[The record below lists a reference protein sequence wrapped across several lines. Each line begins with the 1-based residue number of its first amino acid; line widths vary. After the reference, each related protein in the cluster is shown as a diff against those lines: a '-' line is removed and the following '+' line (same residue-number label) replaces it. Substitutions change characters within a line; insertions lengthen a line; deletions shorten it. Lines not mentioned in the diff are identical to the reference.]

1 MGHKENAE
9 EQKFQFESENP
20 SVAKIK
26 VIGIGGAGSN
36 AVDAMCDHGLGNVQF
51 YVLNTD
57 LQALKMAKCSNKIQI
72 GEDITAGLGTG
83 GDPVIGE
90 KAALSAKEI
99 IADILKDTDM
109 LFITAGMGGG
119 TGTGS
124 SPVVAEIAKEM
135 GALTVAVVTR
145 PFRFEGPQRIRK
157 AEQGIERLREVSD
170 TVIVISNERLLEVVG
185 PTATLVDAFRM
196 ANNVL
201 AQGVRSISDLISVPG
216 LINVDFADLKAVM
229 GETGGAVMG
238 VGVGKGENR
247 AAEAVRKACSNPLL
261 DKIVIDGAKGIL
273 ICIAGGNDMRL
284 NEINEATTLVYEAA
298 DPDANIIFG
307 AVTDP
312 NLKDELKVTII
323 ATGFF
328 DEARQIQPVNE
339 ENRIFPSSTAP
350 VSLKEKL
357 KVMMAGDPDRRQK
370 AEPARASDEH
380 GMRKTTVEPTA
391 ARANPKSAKTPQQN
405 VLEFN
410 RPDNPLRQDFTPT
423 SQTDQASSDTH
434 GSGDH
439 DLSAMAKQPD
449 AKRERDLETPAF
461 LRRRKSLFD

>member
-1 MGHKENAE
+1 MGHKGNAE
-9 EQKFQFESENP
+9 EQKFQFESETP
-20 SVAKIK
+20 SIAKIK

-36 AVDAMCDHGLGNVQF
+36 AVDEMCDQGLENVQF
-51 YVLNTD
+51 YVMNTD
-57 LQALKMAKCSNKIQI
+57 IQALEMAKCPNKIQI
-72 GEDITAGLGTG
+72 GTEITAGLGAG

-99 IADILKDTDM
+99 ISDILKDTDM
-109 LFITAGMGGG
+109 LFVTAGLGGG

-135 GALTVAVVTR
+135 GALTVAIVTR

-185 PTATLVDAFRM
+185 PTATLIDAFRM

-247 AAEAVRKACSNPLL
+247 ATEAVRKACSNPLL

-273 ICIAGGNDMRL
+273 ICITGGPDMRL

-307 AVTDP
+307 AVMDS
-312 NLKDELKVTII
+312 NLKDELRVTII

-328 DEARQIQPVNE
+328 EEAKRIQPVNE
-339 ENRIFPSSTAP
+339 ERRILSSSSVP

-357 KVMMAGDPDRRQK
+357 KVMMSGEPDRRQK
-370 AEPARASDEH
+370 VEPARASEDH
-380 GMRKTTVEPTA
+380 GTRKTVVEPTA
-391 ARANPKSAKTPQQN
+391 AQARPANTAQQN
-405 VLEFN
+405 ILEFN
-410 RPDNPLRQDFTPT
+410 RPDNPLRQDFASTPHDT
-423 SQTDQASSDTH
+423 QAPSDTH
-434 GSGDH
+434 GNHQPDI
-439 DLSAMAKQPD
+439 SAMAQQPD
-449 AKRERDLETPAF
+449 VKIDRDLETPAF

>member
-1 MGHKENAE
+1 MGHKGNAE

-20 SVAKIK
+20 SIAKIK

-36 AVDAMCDHGLGNVQF
+36 AVDGMCEHGLGNVQF

-57 LQALKMAKCSNKIQI
+57 LQALQMAKCSNKIQI

-109 LFITAGMGGG
+109 LFVTAGMGGG

-185 PTATLVDAFRM
+185 PTATLVDAFTM

-238 VGVGKGENR
+238 VGIGKGENR
-247 AAEAVRKACSNPLL
+247 ASEAVRKACSNPLL

-328 DEARQIQPVNE
+328 DEARQIQPVIE
-339 ENRIFPSSTAP
+339 EKRIPSSPTAP
-350 VSLKEKL
+350 VI
-357 KVMMAGDPDRRQK
+357 VPGDPDRRQK
-370 AEPARASDEH
+370 VEPARASGGHE
-380 GMRKTTVEPTA
+380 MRKATVEPTA
-391 ARANPKSAKTPQQN
+391 ARANPKSAKTRQHN

-410 RPDNPLRQDFTPT
+410 KPDNPLRQDFTSA

-434 GSGDH
+434 GGGDH

-449 AKRERDLETPAF
+449 ASRERDLETPAF
-461 LRRRKSLFD
+461 MRRRKSLFD

>member
-1 MGHKENAE
+1 MAHKEHAE
-9 EQKFQFESENP
+9 ALKFQFESENP
-20 SVAKIK
+20 SIARIK

-36 AVDAMCDHGLGNVQF
+36 AVDGMWDQGVGNVEF
-51 YVLNTD
+51 YVINTD
-57 LQALKMAKCSNKIQI
+57 LQALHTAKCPNKVQI
-72 GEDITAGLGTG
+72 GIEITNGLGAG

-99 IADILKDTDM
+99 IAEILKDTDM
-109 LFITAGMGGG
+109 LFLTAGLGGG

-135 GALTVAVVTR
+135 GALTVAIVTR
-145 PFRFEGPQRIRK
+145 PFRFEGPQRMRK
-157 AEQGIERLREVSD
+157 AELGIERLREVSD

-185 PTATLVDAFRM
+185 PTATLVDAFKL

-216 LINVDFADLKAVM
+216 LINVDFADLKAIM

-247 AAEAVRKACSNPLL
+247 ATEAVRKACSNPLL

-273 ICIAGGNDMRL
+273 ISIAGGPDMRL

-307 AVTDP
+307 AVVEP
-312 NLKDELKVTII
+312 NLKDEIKVTII

-328 DEARQIQPVNE
+328 EDIRRIQPVSE
-339 ENRIFPSSTAP
+339 EKRILSSPTAP

-357 KVMMAGDPDRRQK
+357 KVMMSGEADRPQRV
-370 AEPARASDEH
+370 EPARATDEQ
-380 GMRKTTVEPTA
+380 GTRKTSSCKIA
-391 ARANPKSAKTPQQN
+391 AAECIGIR
-405 VLEFN
+405 
-410 RPDNPLRQDFTPT
+410 
-423 SQTDQASSDTH
+423 
-434 GSGDH
+434 
-439 DLSAMAKQPD
+439 
-449 AKRERDLETPAF
+449 
-461 LRRRKSLFD
+461 